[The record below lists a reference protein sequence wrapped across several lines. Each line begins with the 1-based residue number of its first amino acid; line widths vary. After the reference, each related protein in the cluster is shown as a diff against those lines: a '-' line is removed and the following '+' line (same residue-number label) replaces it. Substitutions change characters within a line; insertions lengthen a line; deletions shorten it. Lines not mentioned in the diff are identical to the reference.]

1 VNAYRVF
8 WIFLSVVVALFLT
21 SCKPR
26 SLRSNE
32 ELRLSSQE
40 LQAYKSRA
48 ENGDAAA
55 AKKLWLH
62 YSFGEQNRTE
72 GTHWKAVYDE
82 MVRKDPSKHVDD

>member
-1 VNAYRVF
+1 MKYDWAV
-8 WIFLSVVVALFLT
+8 LSVGCVIAVLGLT
-21 SCKPR
+21 GCDSKPL
-26 SLRSNE
+26 SLNQ
-32 ELRLSSQE
+32 ELRLPATQVE
-40 LQAYKSRA
+40 AYKRQA

-82 MVRKDPSKHVDD
+82 MVRKDPSKHVND